1 MKIIPLGEPKI
12 IMSNPHSKHNY
23 FAWPTVTRLQNGKI
37 AAVASG
43 FRLSH
48 VCPFGKAVISYSD
61 DNGESYTLPA
71 PVIDTVLD
79 DRDCGITP
87 FGKSGVIVTS
97 FNNAVSFQRQ
107 IPGEYRQT
115 YLDTVSPQEEA
126 EALGSTFR
134 ISHDCGVT
142 FGPIYKSPVTSPHGP
157 LELADGSLLWVGRT
171 FNSNGGDVDREKCIQ
186 AHKINPDG
194 STEYVGRIDNI
205 EYEGREP
212 LLCEP
217 HTIRLDDGSLLTHIR
232 VQNNDG
238 PRIFT
243 VFQSRS
249 TDGGRTWSVPVQI
262 IEREGGSP
270 PHILRHSSGML
281 ISTYGYRNPP
291 FGIKAMFSRDNGE
304 SWDYGHDVY
313 VNGVSS
319 DLGYP
324 ASIELEDHSIL
335 TVFYA
340 IPKQGEPAVIMQ
352 QIWRFEE

>member
-97 FNNAVSFQRQ
+97 FNNTRAFQRQ
-107 IPGEYRQT
+107 HSRTYGHA
-115 YLDTVSPQEEA
+115 YLDTISDAEEA
-126 EALGSTFR
+126 AVLGSTFR

-157 LELADGSLLWVGRT
+157 LELADGSLLWVGQVFDSWSQPDYNDSYIKAYRI
-171 FNSNGGDVDREKCIQ
+171 F
-186 AHKINPDG
+186 PDG
-194 STEYVGRIDNI
+194 TNEYVGSIPNVEI
-205 EYEGREP
+205 EGQIVQP
-212 LLCEP
+212 CEP
-217 HTIRLDDGSLLTHIR
+217 HTALLENGDLLTHIR
-232 VQNNDG
+232 IEG
-238 PRIFT
+238 SGFFS

-249 TDGGRTWSVPVQI
+249 TDCGRTWSRP
-262 IEREGGSP
+262 EALLEKRGGSP

-281 ISTYGYRNPP
+281 ISTYGYRNEPY
-291 FGIKAMFSRDNGE
+291 GVKAMFSRDNGE
-304 SWDYGHDVY
+304 SWDVGHDVY
-313 VNGVSS
+313 VNGISG

-340 IPKQGEPAVIMQ
+340 IPKKGEPAVIMQ